1 MTGVSCML
9 TSVVDQKFVE
19 VAEFVE
25 VIDSGNDLPLV
36 EDLVAIFLFS

>member
-1 MTGVSCML
+1 ML